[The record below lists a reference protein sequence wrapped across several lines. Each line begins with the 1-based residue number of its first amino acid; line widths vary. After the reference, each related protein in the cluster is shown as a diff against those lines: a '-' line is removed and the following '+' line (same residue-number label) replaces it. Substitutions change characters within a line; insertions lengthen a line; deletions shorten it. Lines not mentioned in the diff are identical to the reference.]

1 MRGSSQRDTDQ
12 VAPRWVC
19 PLPHCPLTCPRT
31 PLVPTALA
39 LDFECGISS
48 GVLSSRDLK
57 HPPCTTHP
65 HIVPCPSDRV
75 GYCGQASE
83 MTKFNEDLDRAITL
97 FAHFIRCYKD
107 DRCKDPLVH
116 VVKCRPAIVGDSLP
130 GATSLD
136 DGSRWVQSVPLTLLT
151 IQLPLPVRCHK

>member
-1 MRGSSQRDTDQ
+1 
-12 VAPRWVC
+12 
-19 PLPHCPLTCPRT
+19 
-31 PLVPTALA
+31 
-39 LDFECGISS
+39 
-48 GVLSSRDLK
+48 
-57 HPPCTTHP
+57 
-65 HIVPCPSDRV
+65 
-75 GYCGQASE
+75 

-107 DRCKDPLVH
+107 DRCKDPLLH

-151 IQLPLPVRCHK
+151 IQLSLPASLRCHE